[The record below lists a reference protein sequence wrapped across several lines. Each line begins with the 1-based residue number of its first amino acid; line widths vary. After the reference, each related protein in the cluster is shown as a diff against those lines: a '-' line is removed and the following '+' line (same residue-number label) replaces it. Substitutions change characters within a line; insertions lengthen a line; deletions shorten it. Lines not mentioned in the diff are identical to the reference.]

1 MTKAETKH
9 NACFV
14 AGTLVHTERG
24 LVPIE
29 EIKIGDMVLSKPE
42 FGGAISYKKV
52 INLFETKDAYISKI
66 EYLDN
71 PDSESEYLLFATPG
85 HAIWINGDSEG
96 YERTKI
102 DWTRVDEIEPMSEVH
117 LVNDKLGCI
126 SWTTEVYSTGMD
138 GVGYTMN
145 SLGEDPD
152 LLIDFNS
159 GKNIVYYIGD
169 LFNQL
174 FDESNFPTKAQGT
187 IYVNYS
193 DIFYNVD
200 GYQNSS
206 INFDKYPIVA
216 KFVDK
221 IRKVGLDNLGIFKNK
236 VYNFEVEDYHTY
248 FVGDTGIWVRDKS

>member
-1 MTKAETKH
+1 MSSAETKH

-71 PDSESEYLLFATPG
+71 PVSESEYLIFATPE
-85 HAIWINGDSEG
+85 HTIWINGDSEG
-96 YERTKI
+96 YGCTKI

-126 SWTTEVYSTGMD
+126 SWTTEVYATSMEGIGFTMD
-138 GVGYTMN
+138 
-145 SLGEDPD
+145 SLQQDPE
-152 LLIDFNS
+152 LLIDFRDS
-159 GKNIVYYIGD
+159 KNIVYYIGD
-169 LFNQL
+169 LFNKV
-174 FDESNFPTKAQGT
+174 FNENRFPSKAQGT
-187 IYVNYS
+187 IYVKDA
-193 DIFYNVD
+193 DIYNTVD
-200 GYQNSS
+200 ENEIQSM
-206 INFDKYPIVA
+206 NFEKYPEVA
-216 KFVDK
+216 KFVDE
-221 IRKVGLDNLGIFKNK
+221 IQKVGLESSGIFTHT